1 MAKTSDKTIDVND
14 LLAGLAAN
22 KPATKSKSK
31 TPTIT
36 VPGIDKD
43 VAAFLKAK
51 QDSKNAAAAQATAE
65 EEIMPKALAAR
76 IKELRA
82 LGRFESA
89 VVLNEA
95 LLLVTQN
102 KYSKVPTDAKDALEK
117 AFGDEMDKLV
127 KKVTEISLS
136 EKAVNDPDG
145 LKRIIEA
152 IGIDKFKDYLVV
164 EQYYVPTEALHHGI
178 VMDEKIEAK
187 AKGLLEQG
195 ILKPTKP
202 SLRAK

>member
-1 MAKTSDKTIDVND
+1 MAKAPIDVND
-14 LLAGLAAN
+14 LLAQAASTA
-22 KPATKSKSK
+22 KPSKSKSK

-36 VPGIDKD
+36 VNGIDKD
-43 VAAFLKAK
+43 IADFLKAK
-51 QDSKNAAAAQATAE
+51 QDSKNAEAAMATAE
-65 EEIMPKALAAR
+65 LNIMPKALAAR
-76 IKELRA
+76 VKELRA

-127 KKVTEISLS
+127 KKVTEIKLS
-136 EKAVNDPDG
+136 EKAINDPDG
-145 LKRIIEA
+145 LRRIIEA
-152 IGIDKFKDYLVV
+152 LGIDKFKDYLVV
-164 EQYYVPTEALHHGI
+164 EQYYQPTEALHHGI

-187 AKGLLEQG
+187 AKGLLEKG

>member
-1 MAKTSDKTIDVND
+1 MAKQSAGIDVNA
-14 LLAGLAAN
+14 LLASAAAS
-22 KPATKSKSK
+22 KPASKSKSK
-31 TPTIT
+31 TPEIT
-36 VPGIDKD
+36 VSGIDKD

-51 QDSKNAAAAQATAE
+51 QDSKNAEAAMKTAE
-65 EEIMPKALAAR
+65 EAIMPKALAAR
-76 IKELRA
+76 ISELRA

-89 VVLNEA
+89 VVLNKA

-102 KYSKVPTDAKDALEK
+102 KYSKVPVDAADVLEK

-136 EKAVNDPDG
+136 EKAVNDPEG

-164 EQYYVPTEALHHGI
+164 EQYFQPTEALHHGI

-187 AKGLLEQG
+187 AKPLLEQK

-202 SLRAK
+202 SLRAV